1 MKVLISR
8 HAAAEG
14 PGYLADF
21 LARRRIDFDLV
32 KTDAG
37 EPLPDALGDYNGFVF
52 MGGPMSVNDDLP
64 WIKPALDLIRSAV
77 AAGRPVL
84 GHCLGGQLIS
94 KALGGEVKQHS
105 CSEIGWFPV
114 RSVQCDAARAWL
126 GECPPEFEVFHWHG
140 ETFSIPPGAH
150 HILQSRDCFHQGFVI
165 GNALALQC
173 HIEMTADMVR
183 QWSEEFTASPCATVQ
198 NPRELCAGLHER
210 VRSLN
215 AIADKIY
222 TRWIQAL

>member
-8 HAAAEG
+8 HAEAEG

-21 LARRRIDFDLV
+21 LARHDIDFDLV

-37 EPLPDALGDYNGFVF
+37 ESLPRALGAYNGFVF

-64 WIKPALDLIRSAV
+64 WIEPALDLIRAAV

-94 KALGGEVKQHS
+94 KALGGEVKRHTCQ
-105 CSEIGWFPV
+105 EIGWFPV
-114 RSVQCDAARAWL
+114 RAVQCDAARAWL

-140 ETFSIPPGAH
+140 EVFSIPAGAN
-150 HILQSRDCFHQGFVI
+150 HILQSRDCFQQGFAI
-165 GNALALQC
+165 GNTLALQC

-183 QWSEEFTASPCATVQ
+183 RWSEEFALSPCATVQ
-198 NPRELCAGLHER
+198 DPRELCADLHHR
-210 VRSLN
+210 VRALN